1 MRREEADAAA
11 EGVFVV
17 VVVGSADN
25 KGGGNRRA
33 VRRFLS
39 ARRERERMAQTS
51 PEPHPRSLRSR
62 APRQPHKAL
71 HAKAR
76 GKDGMPDLVI
86 DAVVK
91 MRSSLLMEQTLK
103 PV

>member
-1 MRREEADAAA
+1 MLPPR
-11 EGVFVV
+11 GVFVV

-51 PEPHPRSLRSR
+51 PEPHPEPNPRSLRSR